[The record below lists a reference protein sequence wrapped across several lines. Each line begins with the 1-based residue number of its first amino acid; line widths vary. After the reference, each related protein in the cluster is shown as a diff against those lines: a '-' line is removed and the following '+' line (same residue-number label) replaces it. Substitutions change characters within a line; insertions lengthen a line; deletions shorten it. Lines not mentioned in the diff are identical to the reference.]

1 MCPELV
7 PGWPLHSYGLMLV
20 VAFYSAYFL
29 SRWTAKKEGIEPSR
43 MMDILLVA
51 VVLGIVG
58 SRALFVIQYSDQISG
73 FGDLFAIWRGGLVFY
88 GGLITAVVGL
98 AIYVR
103 WKKLPVWRIADAA
116 APAIML
122 GLAFGKVGCFL
133 NGCCF
138 GGVCNERFQLAV
150 RFPRFV
156 SSTDGSGCSCKVQGP
171 GAATYLVDADGQ
183 WHGIEAGHGGS
194 RLVRREDLKARL
206 DANPDAWRHTS
217 VHWVRA
223 RAIPDGRVAYD
234 TIAGSPALLQHLVQY
249 PGRIGPDAERSLP
262 VHPSQLYMAVS
273 ASAICGILLLLRRWR
288 HRPGEV
294 FALMA
299 LLYAVVRFIDEWF
312 RDDTNPVLW
321 NLTISQVI
329 SIGVFAFGVGALAWF
344 RLRGSGKTA

>member
-1 MCPELV
+1 MYPELI

-29 SRWTAKKEGIEPSR
+29 SRWTAKKEGIEPNR

-58 SRALFVIQYSDQISG
+58 ARALFVIQYREQISG

-88 GGLITAVVGL
+88 GGLITATIGL
-98 AIYVR
+98 VAYVR
-103 WKKLPVWRIADAA
+103 WKKLPVWRLADAA
-116 APAIML
+116 APAIMI
-122 GLAFGKVGCFL
+122 GLSLGKVGCFL

-138 GGVCNERFQLAV
+138 GAVCDERFPLAV

-156 SSTDGSGCSCKVQGP
+156 SSTDAGGCSCKAQGP
-171 GAATYLVDADGQ
+171 GAAAYLIDVDGK
-183 WHGIEAGHGGS
+183 WHGIETGRGGP
-194 RLVRREDLKARL
+194 RLVRSEDLKARL
-206 DANPDAWRHTS
+206 AADPEAWRHTS

-223 RAIPDGRVAYD
+223 RETPDGGTAYD
-234 TIAGSPALLQHLVQY
+234 TITGSFALLQHLVQY
-249 PGRIGPDAERSLP
+249 PDRIGPDAERSLP

-273 ASAICGILLLLRRWR
+273 AAAICGVLLLVRRWR
-288 HRPGEV
+288 RRPGEV
-294 FALMA
+294 FAFMA
-299 LLYAVVRFIDEWF
+299 LLYSVVRFIDEGF

-329 SIGVFAFGVGALAWF
+329 SIGVLAFGVGALACL
-344 RLRGSGKTA
+344 RLRRGAKSS